1 MTDHVLVE
9 TNWVV
14 DVVAPSLSRNP
25 DAAALYQRARRDD
38 IVLHLP
44 AICLLESKKV
54 VKERRVR
61 ADLEAI
67 RSFVRD
73 RKASAEIDESTTNA
87 AFDVLSRF
95 QQHVENER
103 AQAPRRIADLAA
115 DRGIDV
121 FALDEKMLARSIDLV
136 SETALNLNPFDLSI
150 LAAVLSRGATLHGQG
165 HDVSFC
171 TLDADLQPWDRNGRR
186 TDLADLFDAAGIWVF
201 GDFVMQ
207 TPPRPGAFG
216 TAPRS

>member
-1 MTDHVLVE
+1 MTTHVLVE

-25 DAAALYQRARRDD
+25 DAAALYQRARRNEL
-38 IVLHLP
+38 VLHLP
-44 AICLLESKKV
+44 AVCLLESRKV

-67 RSFVRD
+67 RSFIRD
-73 RKASAEIDESTTNA
+73 RKASAEINELVANA

-95 QQHVENER
+95 QQHVEHER
-103 AQAPRRIADLAA
+103 GQTPIRIAALAA
-115 DRGIDV
+115 DRAIDI
-121 FALDEKMLARSIDLV
+121 FALDEKMLARSVDLV
-136 SETALNLNPFDLSI
+136 SQTALNLNPFDLSI
-150 LAAVLSRGATLHGQG
+150 LAAVLTHGATLRDQG

-207 TPPRPGAFG
+207 TPPRPSTSKPG
-216 TAPRS
+216 SSI